1 MERLEKQMVEII
13 SKSGPV
19 ANLLKVCQQ
28 SDLPSDYYIGAGCI
42 ADTVWNDLSGYPL
55 TYGISDVDVVYF
67 DDKNTA
73 IENEENY
80 RRLLTKKLGEFPF
93 KLDVKNEACVHLW
106 YKQKFGFQ
114 IEPYTSLENAIDS
127 WPTTATSLG
136 IRKEKNDSYVI
147 YAPYQLDDLFSM
159 IIRPNKKI
167 ITKEIYEKKAEK
179 WHCKWDKL
187 TIIPW

>member
-1 MERLEKQMVEII
+1 MENKEKQIVEII
-13 SKSGPV
+13 NKSEPLKR
-19 ANLLKVCQQ
+19 LLRVCQE
-28 SDLPSDYYIGAGCI
+28 SSLPHDYYIGAGCI
-42 ADTVWNDLSGYPL
+42 ADTVWNYLSGNPL

-73 IENEENY
+73 IENEVK
-80 RRLLTKKLGEFPF
+80 RLLIERLGKFPF
-93 KLDVKNEACVHLW
+93 KLDVKNEARVHLW
-106 YKQKFGFQ
+106 YKQKFGFP

-136 IRKEKNDSYVI
+136 IRREKKDFYVI

-159 IIRPNKKI
+159 VIRPNKKM

-179 WHCKWDKL
+179 WQGKWDKL